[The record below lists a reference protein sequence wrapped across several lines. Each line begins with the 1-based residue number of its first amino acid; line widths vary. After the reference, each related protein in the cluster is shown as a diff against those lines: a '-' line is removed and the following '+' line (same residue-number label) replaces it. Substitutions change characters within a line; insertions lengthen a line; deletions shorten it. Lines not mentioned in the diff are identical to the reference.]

1 MLHVKVTSWMHKIN
15 VLVVEDSPGDARLIS
30 EAFKETKV
38 QADIRVVQDGV
49 DAMHFLR
56 REGQFADEVR
66 PDLILLDL
74 NLPRKDGREV
84 LLEIKHSPTFRQI
97 PVLILTTSSRP
108 QDVRFSYENHANS
121 YIVKPADMDSFF
133 QVVRNLEEFW
143 FRVAKLPSYK
153 SSHD

>member
-1 MLHVKVTSWMHKIN
+1 MHKIN
-15 VLVVEDSPGDARLIS
+15 ILVVEDSPGDARLIS

-38 QADIRVVQDGV
+38 QADVRVVQDGV

-56 REGQFADEVR
+56 REGQYADQVS

-84 LLEIKHSPTFRQI
+84 LLEIKHNPVFRQI
-97 PVLILTTSSRP
+97 PVLILTTSSRG
-108 QDVRFSYENHANS
+108 QDVLFSYEHHANS
-121 YIVKPADMDSFF
+121 YIIKPTDIDSFF
-133 QVVRNLEEFW
+133 EVVKNLEDFW
-143 FRVAKLPSYK
+143 FHVAKLPTQT